1 MRRLIWFLAVAAALF
16 FLIFVWRAPWL
27 SLGVLALSHALF
39 LYPTLRPNVQWFGP
53 VLTVFETGERE
64 LWLTIDDGPADDT
77 PQLLEILSARG
88 VRATFFAKGE
98 LALQRPE
105 LVRAILEGG
114 HTLGNH
120 TQTHPSGTFWCLSPR
135 SIRDE
140 IDACSDSLERITG
153 APPPHLFRAPV
164 GMKNVFVHP
173 ALRRRR
179 MHLVGWSIRAFDAVR
194 SDVGWIVRSVERQLR
209 PGAILVLHQG
219 HAWSLRAIDGV
230 ITAAQRNGYAF
241 VVPPADR
248 LKTNR

>member
-1 MRRLIWFLAVAAALF
+1 MRRLICTLAGAAALF

-27 SLGVLALSHALF
+27 SLGVLAISHALF

-64 LWLTIDDGPADDT
+64 LWLTIDDGPTDDT
-77 PQLLEILSARG
+77 PQLLDVLALRG
-88 VRATFFAKGE
+88 VRATFFVKGA
-98 LALQRPE
+98 LADQRPD
-105 LVRAILEGG
+105 LIQAILKRG

-120 TQTHPSGTFWCLSPR
+120 TQTHPSGTFWCLPPR
-135 SIRDE
+135 PIRDE

-153 APPPHLFRAPV
+153 VAPRLFRAPV

-173 ALRRRR
+173 VLRRRQ

-194 SDVGWIVRSVERQLR
+194 SDVEGIACSVERQLT

-219 HAWSLRAIDGV
+219 REWSLRAIDGV

-241 VVPPADR
+241 VVPLADR

>member
-1 MRRLIWFLAVAAALF
+1 MRRLICTLAVAAALF
-16 FLIFVWRAPWL
+16 FLVFVWRAPWL
-27 SLGVLALSHALF
+27 SLGVLAISHALL

-53 VLTVFETGERE
+53 VFTVFDTGQRE
-64 LWLTIDDGPADDT
+64 LWLTIDDGPTDDT
-77 PQLLEILSARG
+77 PQLLDALALRG
-88 VRATFFAKGE
+88 VRATFFVKGA
-98 LALQRPE
+98 LAERRPE
-105 LVRAILEGG
+105 LIRAILKHG

-120 TQTHPSGTFWCLSPR
+120 TQTHPSQTFWCLPPR

-140 IDACSDSLERITG
+140 IDGCSDSLERITG
-153 APPPHLFRAPV
+153 VPPRLFRAPV

-173 ALRRRR
+173 ALRRQQ

-194 SDVGWIVRSVERQLR
+194 SDVEWIVRSVERQLK

-219 HAWSLRAIDGV
+219 HAWSLRAIEGV

-241 VVPPADR
+241 IVPAADR